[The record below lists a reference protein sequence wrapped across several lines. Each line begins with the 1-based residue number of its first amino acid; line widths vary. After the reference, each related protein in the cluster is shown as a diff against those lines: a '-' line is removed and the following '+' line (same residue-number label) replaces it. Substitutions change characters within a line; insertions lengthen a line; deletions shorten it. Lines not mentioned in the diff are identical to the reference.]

1 MATPKDAP
9 KDPATDQLA
18 RELPRLIER
27 MHRRYLDVVRIGL
40 EANAAGDISP
50 VQFMMLQTICSSE
63 GEISVRD
70 LVARGYYLGS
80 NASYNLK
87 QLVER
92 GYVERN
98 AAARDRRT
106 ARLKMTARGSAI
118 CAALRTHDAQI
129 FVPLQQQETEA
140 DIAATH
146 RLLRALERRWSE
158 AIHESSR
165 EAEPDSG
172 L

>member
-1 MATPKDAP
+1 MATPTTTTA
-9 KDPATDQLA
+9 QLTA
-18 RELPRLIER
+18 EQQAYELPRLIER
-27 MHRRYLDVVRIGL
+27 MHRRYLDVVRLAL
-40 EANAAGDISP
+40 EAQDAADISP
-50 VQFMMLQTICSSE
+50 VQFMMLQTVSLAPD

-92 GYVERN
+92 GYVTRT

-106 ARLKMTARGSAI
+106 ARLAITERGSTL
-118 CAALRTHDAQI
+118 CTALRANDAAI
-129 FVPLQQQETEA
+129 FAPVMDETG
-140 DIAATH
+140 DIAAAH
-146 RLLRALERRWSE
+146 RLLRLLERRWSE
-158 AIHESSR
+158 VIR
-165 EAEPDSG
+165 DTEPNDD